1 VTQAGTAPDP
11 EEVSSALRRR
21 LGGRF
26 PGGVADAEAPVR
38 ISGGLDFWV
47 YGLHFAG
54 PGLPAQWGAPLVAR
68 ICERPGRFPLLERES
83 RLQAWVAEHGYPAP
97 PVLDLVPPGEL
108 LEFPVQ
114 VMERAP
120 HRTQRLALRAIAPAL
135 SRAYLAAYRRQLPV
149 DAARL
154 QLWVPVHLLRA
165 WAMFAAAE
173 QEPWGGS
180 RRPELI
186 AWARRQFWRRV
197 NALPLG
203 RGAAITSLVRTRPRC
218 RSAP

>member
-1 VTQAGTAPDP
+1 MFRLAGQLGTCHAALHRLPVP
-11 EEVSSALRRR
+11 EWAGEWSMAGNRLRLPRR
-21 LGGRF
+21 LAANGSV
-26 PGGVADAEAPVR
+26 PGLAEA
-38 ISGGLDFWV
+38 
-47 YGLHFAG
+47 
-54 PGLPAQWGAPLVAR
+54 
-68 ICERPGRFPLLERES
+68 LERTERILP
-83 RLQAWVAEHGYPAP
+83 RLEEADPAICHGDFQPGNVLVDHGQLAVIDWTDAGMEDRHGDIARAAWVFALAAM
-97 PVLDLVPPGEL
+97 V
-108 LEFPVQ
+108 
-114 VMERAP
+114 AP
-120 HRTQRLALRAIAPAL
+120 HRAQRLALRAIAPAQ

-197 NALPLG
+197 NVLPLG
-203 RGAAITSLVRTRPRC
+203 RRPHREATAGVRC
-218 RSAP
+218 RRI